1 MKYFSLGFTLEKSDY
16 DFYYKDF
23 GKALLLNQVKRSSFT
38 IIFVIVMFVM
48 LMTTEMSEQIVTL
61 IFILFVSVLAPL
73 FYSRKLSLS
82 LIDSRNSKKEN
93 RYDFYAD
100 HIEIHI
106 SADEKSKGTA
116 EKHLKM
122 NGFTTVAES
131 KANFYFS
138 YMNEKMLIIPKRVLD
153 EEKYGMIK
161 NLIDNY
167 FSNVYMTL

>member
-1 MKYFSLGFTLEKSDY
+1 MKYFSLAFNLQKIDY

-23 GKALLLNQVKRSSFT
+23 RKALILNQLKRSLFT
-38 IIFVIVMFVM
+38 LIFVFVMFM
-48 LMTTEMSEQIVTL
+48 LLITSELSTLMVTL
-61 IFILFVSVLAPL
+61 IFILIVTVFIPL
-73 FYSRKLSLS
+73 VYSRKLSLS
-82 LIDSRNSKKEN
+82 LIESRNSKKEN

-106 SADEKSKGTA
+106 SADETSKSTA

-131 KANFYFS
+131 RTNFYFS

-167 FSNVYMTL
+167 FSSVYMKL